1 MKKKMGRV
9 LGALVTVLFVGSL
22 ALPAKAQTQ
31 FRALTHDEG
40 LAAAKKEG
48 KLLFVDFYTTW
59 CPPCK
64 MMSQKVFPQKE
75 VGDFMNKHFVNI
87 KLDVEKDTEGAPYAT
102 KYQISAVPTFVILNP
117 KTGKVVYR
125 LSGAIFD
132 GAEWIKTLTEAL
144 PK

>member
-1 MKKKMGRV
+1 MKKKMRRV
-9 LGALVTVLFVGSL
+9 LGALLMALSVGSL
-22 ALPAKAQTQ
+22 TLPAKAQTQ

-75 VGDFMNKHFVNI
+75 VGDFMNRHFVNI
-87 KLDVEKDTEGAPYAT
+87 KLDVEKATEGAPYAT
-102 KYQISAVPTFVILNP
+102 KYQITAVPTFIVLNP

-125 LSGAIFD
+125 ESGAMFD
-132 GAEWIKTLTEAL
+132 GAEWVKKLTEAL